1 MSFDELE
8 GMAVNIDE
16 AELGVLIPF
25 SETEVDIVNPFST
38 ELESLSVVWT
48 EVEVDI

>member
-1 MSFDELE
+1 MSFEELE

-25 SETEVDIVNPFST
+25 SETEFDVVDPFSS
-38 ELESLSVVWT
+38 ELESLATVWT
-48 EVEVDI
+48 EVEAEI